1 MENSVLQHF
10 FPATLR
16 DFFHKVYGL
25 CILFYRKCLEN
36 RFFLQHKVDSDI
48 FLLSHLVET
57 SQEFLYC
64 FLLFFF
70 HHRCSKNILGISVLF
85 LLFFFPHRCTRNIL
99 GISLFFVVL
108 FPPQMQQ
115 KHLRN
120 ISVFLVL
127 FPPQMQQKHLRNFYT
142 IFCCSFSSSMYVL
155 VGGPGN
161 KSECEAQYIERE
173 YLPISAARDT
183 HLLLRLLTRVE

>member
-25 CILFYRKCLEN
+25 CTLYYRKCLEN

-85 LLFFFPHRCTRNIL
+85 V
-99 GISLFFVVL
+99 VVL
-108 FPPQMQQ
+108 FPPQMYQ

-120 ISVFLVL
+120 ISVF
-127 FPPQMQQKHLRNFYT
+127 
-142 IFCCSFSSSMYVL
+142 CCSFSTIDVVETS
-155 VGGPGN
+155 
-161 KSECEAQYIERE
+161 QE
-173 YLPISAARDT
+173 YLCFFCSFSTIDVAETSQEYLCFLVFFSTIDVAET
-183 HLLLRLLTRVE
+183 SQEFLYYFLLFFFQQHVCTSRRTRQ

>member
-25 CILFYRKCLEN
+25 CILYYRKCLEN

-48 FLLSHLVET
+48 FLLSHLEET

-108 FPPQMQQ
+108 FPPQMQK

-120 ISVFLVL
+120 ISVF
-127 FPPQMQQKHLRNFYT
+127 F
-142 IFCCSFSSSMYVL
+142 CSFSTIDVAETS
-155 VGGPGN
+155 
-161 KSECEAQYIERE
+161 QE
-173 YLPISAARDT
+173 YLCFLVFFSTIDVAETSQEFLYYF
-183 HLLLRLLTRVE
+183 LLFFFQQHVCTSRRTRQ